1 MHIGSSQYLRMNKA
15 GWKEENSIGF
25 HSSRGMC
32 EGQALEM

>member
-1 MHIGSSQYLRMNKA
+1 MHIVSSQYLRMNKE

-25 HSSRGMC
+25 HSSQGMC